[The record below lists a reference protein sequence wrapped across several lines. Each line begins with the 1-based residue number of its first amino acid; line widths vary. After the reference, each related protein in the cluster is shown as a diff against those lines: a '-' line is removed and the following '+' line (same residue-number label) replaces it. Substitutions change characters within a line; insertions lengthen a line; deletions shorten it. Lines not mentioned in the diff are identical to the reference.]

1 MTLLKS
7 LHRWRRQHAL
17 AFAIGTLVEAADD
30 VRAARDE
37 GCELDAAIAHVE
49 QALAS
54 MRKALEV
61 MGE

>member
-1 MTLLKS
+1 MMQLTPTQV
-7 LHRWRRQHAL
+7 WRRQHAL

-37 GCELDAAIAHVE
+37 GCELDDAIAHVE

-54 MRKALEV
+54 MRKALKAMVE
-61 MGE
+61 